1 MNQKSC
7 KVAKKLVCCLFLIF
21 SINAISP
28 VEYKTFKDSD
38 NMTIINYY
46 NPEHE
51 YQVVAHYYK
60 LYFEIK
66 VEIYFY
72 RGLPSKETLASIESE
87 QFFYLTRYFKELP
100 YRPPIS
106 KRKINS
112 GRNMYSFTV
121 LYKGR
126 VIDNY

>member
-1 MNQKSC
+1 
-7 KVAKKLVCCLFLIF
+7 
-21 SINAISP
+21 
-28 VEYKTFKDSD
+28 
-38 NMTIINYY
+38 MTIVNYY
-46 NPEHE
+46 NQEHE
-51 YQVVAHYYK
+51 YQVAACYYK
-60 LYFEIK
+60 LYFEIE

-106 KRKINS
+106 KRKIDS

-126 VIDNY
+126 AIDNY

>member
-38 NMTIINYY
+38 NMTVVNYY
-46 NPEHE
+46 NQEHE
-51 YQVVAHYYK
+51 YLVVACYYK

-72 RGLPSKETLASIESE
+72 KGLPSQETLASIESE

>member
-21 SINAISP
+21 SFNTTSP

-46 NPEHE
+46 NPEHA
-51 YQVVAHYYK
+51 YQVVAYYYK